1 MCSNSFLSSAETK
14 AFFCCCLHIC
24 LLFANVTS
32 RSNIFSH
39 LRDIPFQ
46 LDVYKRQLSNNPG
59 RDTAADIVEFRMLSK
74 SNVSQAVECLIQKSL
89 LERRQDTKDRRRIH
103 LSLTPKSKPITD
115 DIETVRNHF
124 RKQIF
129 LGFTEEE
136 EKQFAWFNER
146 IAKNT
151 KIELE
156 GDEIA

>member
-1 MCSNSFLSSAETK
+1 MQPTNT
-14 AFFCCCLHIC
+14 
-24 LLFANVTS
+24 LL
-32 RSNIFSH
+32 SNIRRIIRLYDSMLKPVCERYSLVPIEASIISF
-39 LRDIPFQ
+39 
-46 LDVYKRQLSNNPG
+46 LSNNPG

>member
-1 MCSNSFLSSAETK
+1 MRRATTLLTNMRRIIKLYDSMLKPVCERYSLVPIEASIISF
-14 AFFCCCLHIC
+14 
-24 LLFANVTS
+24 
-32 RSNIFSH
+32 
-39 LRDIPFQ
+39 
-46 LDVYKRQLSNNPG
+46 LSNNPG